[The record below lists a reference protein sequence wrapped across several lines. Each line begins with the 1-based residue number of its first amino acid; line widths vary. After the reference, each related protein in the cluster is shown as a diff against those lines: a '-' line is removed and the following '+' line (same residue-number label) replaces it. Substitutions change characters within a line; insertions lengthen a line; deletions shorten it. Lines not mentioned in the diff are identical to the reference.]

1 MALFAAMATQMTNST
16 AGRTVI
22 LSVFLLADIASG
34 IPQVEIHTHEDAY
47 FGHEHG
53 VSQHHDDH
61 DNDNDNENQ
70 SSEAVNG
77 LGDSGTTHTHDFG
90 VSAVTLIHAVNLDI
104 VVHRRSNGGIPPP
117 STRPPDNLIPPL
129 YRPPIV

>member
-1 MALFAAMATQMTNST
+1 MFAAMATQMTNST

-22 LSVFLLADIASG
+22 LSVFLLAVIASG
-34 IPQVEIHTHEDAY
+34 IPQVEIHTHKDAY

-61 DNDNDNENQ
+61 SDDNASTDDVDRL
-70 SSEAVNG
+70 A
-77 LGDSGTTHTHDFG
+77 DSGTMHEHDLG

-117 STRPPDNLIPPL
+117 STRPPDNLTPPL

>member
-1 MALFAAMATQMTNST
+1 MATQMTNST
-16 AGRTVI
+16 SGRTVI
-22 LSVFLLADIASG
+22 LSLFLLAVIASG
-34 IPQVEIHTHEDAY
+34 IPQVEIHTHKDAY

-61 DNDNDNENQ
+61 NDDNASTDDVDRLAD
-70 SSEAVNG
+70 SSTMHE
-77 LGDSGTTHTHDFG
+77 HDLG

-104 VVHRRSNGGIPPP
+104 VVHRHSNGGIPPP
-117 STRPPDNLIPPL
+117 STRPPDNLTPPL

>member
-1 MALFAAMATQMTNST
+1 MATQMTNST
-16 AGRTVI
+16 SGRTVI
-22 LSVFLLADIASG
+22 LSVFLLAIIASG
-34 IPQVEIHTHEDAY
+34 IPQVEIHTHKDAY

-61 DNDNDNENQ
+61 NDDNASTDDVDRL
-70 SSEAVNG
+70 A
-77 LGDSGTTHTHDFG
+77 DSGTMHEHDLG

-104 VVHRRSNGGIPPP
+104 VVHRHSNGGIPPP
-117 STRPPDNLIPPL
+117 SARPPDNLTPPL

>member
-1 MALFAAMATQMTNST
+1 VALFAAMATQMTNST
-16 AGRTVI
+16 SGRTVI
-22 LSVFLLADIASG
+22 LSLFLLAVIASG
-34 IPQVEIHTHEDAY
+34 IPQVEIHTHKDAY

-61 DNDNDNENQ
+61 NDDNASTDDVDRL
-70 SSEAVNG
+70 A
-77 LGDSGTTHTHDFG
+77 DSGTMHEHDLG

-104 VVHRRSNGGIPPP
+104 VVHRPSNGGIPPP
-117 STRPPDNLIPPL
+117 STRPPDNLTPPL

>member
-1 MALFAAMATQMTNST
+1 VALFAAMATQMTNST
-16 AGRTVI
+16 SGRTVI
-22 LSVFLLADIASG
+22 LSLFLLAIIASG
-34 IPQVEIHTHEDAY
+34 IPQVEIHTHKDAY

-61 DNDNDNENQ
+61 NDDNASTDDVDRL
-70 SSEAVNG
+70 A
-77 LGDSGTTHTHDFG
+77 DSGTMHEHDLG

-104 VVHRRSNGGIPPP
+104 VVHRHSNGGIPPP
-117 STRPPDNLIPPL
+117 SARPPDNLTPPL

>member
-1 MALFAAMATQMTNST
+1 VALFAAMATQMTNST
-16 AGRTVI
+16 SGRTVI
-22 LSVFLLADIASG
+22 LSVFLLAIIASG
-34 IPQVEIHTHEDAY
+34 IPQVEIHTHKDAY

-61 DNDNDNENQ
+61 NDDNASTDDVDRL
-70 SSEAVNG
+70 A
-77 LGDSGTTHTHDFG
+77 DSGTMHEHDLG

-104 VVHRRSNGGIPPP
+104 VVHRHSNGGIPPP
-117 STRPPDNLIPPL
+117 SARPPDNLTPPL

>member
-1 MALFAAMATQMTNST
+1 MALFGSMTAQMTRST
-16 AGRTVI
+16 TARTAV
-22 LSVFLLADIASG
+22 LSVFLLAVIASG
-34 IPQVEIHTHEDAY
+34 IPHVEIHTHQDAH

-53 VSQHHDDH
+53 VNQHHDDH
-61 DNDNDNENQ
+61 NDDNASTDD
-70 SSEAVNG
+70 VDG
-77 LGDSGTTHTHDFG
+77 LADSGTMHEHDLG

-117 STRPPDNLIPPL
+117 STRPPDNLTPPL